1 MIESLNDNDKKA
13 YAFIRNRLIHGE
25 SPTLKEINKI
35 TGKSSPRSAVLA
47 IERLENAGLIK
58 RFGRKIRLVS
68 ESSSHNKS
76 ISTINIPLVG
86 SVAAGVPI
94 LAEEN
99 VEATIP
105 VSTAIARPG
114 SKYFLLRVDGTSM
127 NQAKVNGT
135 NINDGDI
142 VLVRQQAT
150 ADDGQIVVALINDS
164 ATIKFLER
172 KNNMVILRPK
182 SSDPHMP
189 IVLTDNCIIQGVVI
203 AVLPSDLN

>member
-1 MIESLNDNDKKA
+1 
-13 YAFIRNRLIHGE
+13 
-25 SPTLKEINKI
+25 
-35 TGKSSPRSAVLA
+35 
-47 IERLENAGLIK
+47 
-58 RFGRKIRLVS
+58 
-68 ESSSHNKS
+68 
-76 ISTINIPLVG
+76 
-86 SVAAGVPI
+86 
-94 LAEEN
+94 
-99 VEATIP
+99 
-105 VSTAIARPG
+105 
-114 SKYFLLRVDGTSM
+114 M